1 MTYNILEYQQIMSQ
15 SVLPVFGLTEKK
27 VKLEAFGSGLINS
40 TWKVT
45 TTSDEYILQRL
56 NHLVFN
62 EPEDIAHNINL
73 IANYLKQHYPAYS
86 FAAPIYYMSC

>member
-1 MTYNILEYQQIMSQ
+1 MSQ

-45 TTSDEYILQRL
+45 TASDEYILQRL
-56 NHLVFN
+56 NHLVFS
-62 EPEDIAHNINL
+62 EPEDIAHNISL
-73 IANYLKQHYPAYS
+73 IANYLKQRYPDYS
-86 FAAPIYYMSC
+86 FAAPVKAEDGTTLIYLEN